1 MDWFTAWS
9 NSEMSSRSSPYTP
22 ASTINQPHHPV
33 CAIRVFPEWESCV
46 SSLVCLCHGS
56 VYCASVPA
64 MPEVCQ
70 HARGSS
76 LKCLCFPGRFL
87 EVPAVLDVL
96 KAKTL
101 CHCARWLKI
110 HKTVL
115 MAQIYLLV
123 MILVCFSLSCD
134 GLLAVFVT
142 INCLQSK
149 TILRLGFV
157 MEDNMISLC
166 FGIFIIVHSWII

>member
-1 MDWFTAWS
+1 M
-9 NSEMSSRSSPYTP
+9 
-22 ASTINQPHHPV
+22 
-33 CAIRVFPEWESCV
+33 

-56 VYCASVPA
+56 VYCASMPAVPG
-64 MPEVCQ
+64 VCQ
-70 HARGSS
+70 HARRSS
-76 LKCLCFPGRFL
+76 QKCLCFPGWF
-87 EVPAVLDVL
+87 PDALDVL

-115 MAQIYLLV
+115 MGSDLFV
-123 MILVCFSLSCD
+123 MMILVCFTLSCD

-149 TILRLGFV
+149 CSLRLGFV
-157 MEDNMISLC
+157 MEDTVYSLC
-166 FGIFIIVHSWII
+166 LAFL